1 MPESM
6 DDDMQPPVPDM
17 TLAGKQ
23 SLQHPQ
29 LPFKTPQKKSTGDH
43 TALKVHWG
51 GPAVWVRSLRYN
63 CPNGAI
69 MHDIFPRA

>member
-6 DDDMQPPVPDM
+6 DDDMQPPVPNM

-43 TALKVHWG
+43 KALCIG
-51 GPAVWVRSLRYN
+51 GVQLFGFEV
-63 CPNGAI
+63 
-69 MHDIFPRA
+69 